1 MDDFRLVVLIFILL
15 ELCAVFSGTV
25 ESRRL
30 KAKTRSQTGTS
41 GTGSR
46 REKAEKNFVDAS
58 LCIGVLTV
66 FSMTIA
72 ACVLST
78 KGGHQRLF
86 AAFMQSAVGIL
97 GMVGIVRTFQV
108 LGLSCTFLTSVG
120 WICSLMNLLPTF
132 LPAILRYKGHV
143 NNEGWEKYINAT
155 ALCPVFLLY
164 LVSVYLVSVYLSS
177 GIDKRYLKR
186 LVLQFCFP
194 LVAEG
199 LWNNVVVFPRR
210 DSTIELKVFSIP
222 AHLQGLLRWQPRPI
236 AYLPNNFE

>member
-46 REKAEKNFVDAS
+46 REKAEKIFVDAS

-97 GMVGIVRTFQV
+97 GMVGVGAV
-108 LGLSCTFLTSVG
+108 LCEYT
-120 WICSLMNLLPTF
+120 C
-132 LPAILRYKGHV
+132 AIAADT
-143 NNEGWEKYINAT
+143 W
-155 ALCPVFLLY
+155 
-164 LVSVYLVSVYLSS
+164 
-177 GIDKRYLKR
+177 
-186 LVLQFCFP
+186 
-194 LVAEG
+194 
-199 LWNNVVVFPRR
+199 
-210 DSTIELKVFSIP
+210 
-222 AHLQGLLRWQPRPI
+222 
-236 AYLPNNFE
+236 